1 MKYILDNK
9 SDKIKSV
16 NENKLEGLQV
26 DTKNN
31 NLLNATKILIVDSEL
46 KDAYIKKRVNKKIMA
61 LLAKMQ
67 YILDK
72 IANAIYTL
80 HREGREQMR
89 NLKMKFRRIELN
101 MSQTELAEK
110 SGVTRQTIGLIEAG
124 EFNPSIK
131 LCNKICRALGV
142 TLNDIF
148 WEEEE
153 NEEEK

>member
-46 KDAYIKKRVNKKIMA
+46 KDAYIKKRVNKKIVA

-67 YILDK
+67 YILDNEEDGNN
-72 IANAIYTL
+72 NAALVLGEIDRLKSIMINKY
-80 HREGREQMR
+80 REH
-89 NLKMKFRRIELN
+89 LKVE
-101 MSQTELAEK
+101 
-110 SGVTRQTIGLIEAG
+110 
-124 EFNPSIK
+124 EFEYLLKK
-131 LCNKICRALGV
+131 LMI
-142 TLNDIF
+142 I
-148 WEEEE
+148 EEEFKIKYNRKQIYRE
-153 NEEEK
+153 MLMEDLDEMIGRGR

>member
-46 KDAYIKKRVNKKIMA
+46 KDAYINKRVNKKIMA

-67 YILDK
+67 YILDNEEDGNN
-72 IANAIYTL
+72 NAALVLGEIDRLKSIMINKY
-80 HREGREQMR
+80 REH
-89 NLKMKFRRIELN
+89 LKVE
-101 MSQTELAEK
+101 
-110 SGVTRQTIGLIEAG
+110 
-124 EFNPSIK
+124 EFEYLLKK
-131 LCNKICRALGV
+131 LMI
-142 TLNDIF
+142 I
-148 WEEEE
+148 EEEFKIKYNRKQIYKE
-153 NEEEK
+153 MLMEDLDEMIGRGR

>member
-26 DTKNN
+26 DTKNT

-67 YILDK
+67 YILDNEEDGNN
-72 IANAIYTL
+72 NAALVLGEIDRLKSIMINKY
-80 HREGREQMR
+80 REH
-89 NLKMKFRRIELN
+89 LKVE
-101 MSQTELAEK
+101 
-110 SGVTRQTIGLIEAG
+110 
-124 EFNPSIK
+124 EFEYLLKK
-131 LCNKICRALGV
+131 LMI
-142 TLNDIF
+142 I
-148 WEEEE
+148 EEEFKIKYNRKQIYRE
-153 NEEEK
+153 MLMEDLDEMIGRGR

>member
-67 YILDK
+67 YILDNEEDGNNNAALVLGEIDRLKSIMINKYREHLKVEEFEYLLKKLMIIEEEFK
-72 IANAIYTL
+72 IKYNRKQIYREML
-80 HREGREQMR
+80 MEDLDEMIEGRGR
-89 NLKMKFRRIELN
+89 
-101 MSQTELAEK
+101 
-110 SGVTRQTIGLIEAG
+110 
-124 EFNPSIK
+124 
-131 LCNKICRALGV
+131 
-142 TLNDIF
+142 
-148 WEEEE
+148 
-153 NEEEK
+153 

>member
-46 KDAYIKKRVNKKIMA
+46 KDAYIKKRVNKKIVA

-67 YILDK
+67 YILD
-72 IANAIYTL
+72 
-80 HREGREQMR
+80 
-89 NLKMKFRRIELN
+89 
-101 MSQTELAEK
+101 
-110 SGVTRQTIGLIEAG
+110 
-124 EFNPSIK
+124 
-131 LCNKICRALGV
+131 
-142 TLNDIF
+142 
-148 WEEEE
+148 
-153 NEEEK
+153 NEEDGNNNAALVLGEIDRLKSIIINFFNRYSNSSTFKCSLYLLIIILVNSCTILFSTE

>member
-67 YILDK
+67 YILDNEEDGNN
-72 IANAIYTL
+72 NAALVLGEIDRLKSIMINKY
-80 HREGREQMR
+80 REH
-89 NLKMKFRRIELN
+89 LKVE
-101 MSQTELAEK
+101 
-110 SGVTRQTIGLIEAG
+110 
-124 EFNPSIK
+124 EFEYLLKK
-131 LCNKICRALGV
+131 LMI
-142 TLNDIF
+142 I
-148 WEEEE
+148 EEEFKIKYNRKQIYRE
-153 NEEEK
+153 MLMEDLDEMIGRGR

>member
-67 YILDK
+67 YILDNEEDGNN
-72 IANAIYTL
+72 NAALVLGEIDRLKSIMINKY
-80 HREGREQMR
+80 REH
-89 NLKMKFRRIELN
+89 LKVE
-101 MSQTELAEK
+101 
-110 SGVTRQTIGLIEAG
+110 
-124 EFNPSIK
+124 EFEYLLKK
-131 LCNKICRALGV
+131 LMIQNKI
-142 TLNDIF
+142 
-148 WEEEE
+148 
-153 NEEEK
+153 